1 MDPLQRCGATFRAV
15 RIRRGWRQID
25 VADRAGVHRSV
36 ISAIERGHLE
46 HVSVGT
52 LLRVAR
58 ALDIQLTFTTRWR
71 GGDLDRL
78 LSSRHSSLHEAVARW
93 FGTEMPGWLLAPEVS
108 FSIYGERGIIDIL
121 AWHPGERALLV
132 IELKTDIVDV
142 NDLIGSMDRR
152 RRLASRIAHEKGW
165 DPLTVSTWVIVAEG
179 RTNRER
185 LAAHRTVLRN
195 AFPVDGR
202 AMPGWLK
209 RPNRV
214 VDAMSFWERG
224 TKGERGD
231 LATRRR
237 VRRARAIA

>member
-1 MDPLQRCGATFRAV
+1 M
-15 RIRRGWRQID
+15 D

-58 ALDIQLTFTTRWR
+58 ALDIQLSFTTRWR

-78 LSSRHSSLHEAVARW
+78 LSSRHSGLHEAVARW
-93 FGTEMPGWLLAPEVS
+93 FGAEMPGWLLAPEVS
-108 FSIYGERGIIDIL
+108 YSIYGERGVIDIL
-121 AWHPGERALLV
+121 AWHPGERALLI

-152 RRLASRIAHEKGW
+152 RRLASRIARDKGW
-165 DPLTVSTWVIVAEG
+165 DPVTVSTWVIVAEG
-179 RTNRER
+179 RTNRQR

-202 AMPGWLK
+202 AMPGWMK
-209 RPNRV
+209 GPNRA
-214 VDAMSFWERG
+214 VDALSFWERG
-224 TKGERGD
+224 TEGGHGD
-231 LATRRR
+231 LAVRHR
-237 VRRARAIA
+237 VRRSRATA

>member
-165 DPLTVSTWVIVAEG
+165 DPL
-179 RTNRER
+179 
-185 LAAHRTVLRN
+185 AAHRTVLRN

-231 LATRRR
+231 LAARRR